1 MKTIRTDRAR
11 EAFLAQLR
19 LVPNVS
25 AAARAAKIS
34 RNAAYDWRADD
45 EAFATAWDE
54 AVDEAVDDLEEV
66 AWQRAKGQSDRMM
79 EILLKAHRSDKYV
92 ERKLIG
98 SDPANPLPAN
108 APLIDASR
116 LSTPALQEVLAL
128 AAEQANAADP
138 D

>member
-11 EAFLAQLR
+11 ETFLAQLR

-34 RNAAYDWRADD
+34 RNAAYTWRD
-45 EAFATAWDE
+45 EDPDFAAAWED
-54 AVDEAVDDLEEV
+54 AINEAVDDLEQV
-66 AWQRAKGQSDRMM
+66 AWERAKDQSDRMM

-98 SDPANPLPAN
+98 SDPDNPLPAG
-108 APLIDASR
+108 IDVTFR
-116 LSTPALQEVLAL
+116 GTKEG
-128 AAEQANAADP
+128 
-138 D
+138 